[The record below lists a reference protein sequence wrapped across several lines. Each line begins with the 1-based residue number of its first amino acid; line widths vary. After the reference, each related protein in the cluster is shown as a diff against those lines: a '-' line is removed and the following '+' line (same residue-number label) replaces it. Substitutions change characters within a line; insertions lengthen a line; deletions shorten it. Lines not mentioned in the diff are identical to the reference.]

1 MPKMMMVLLTAVL
14 ACALFGG
21 RDALSMDLNQ
31 FQWKNRLLFIFA
43 PQEGDEVF
51 QALQSEMQEGDEVFQ
66 ALQSEMLTLPDEI
79 SERDL
84 VVFKIFETGPSFMET
99 SRIDPQTAAAIR
111 TKFAAPLGQFTCI
124 LVGKDGGVKLKRH
137 APVKLEEIF
146 GLIDAMPMRRE
157 EMRKKSQSDKSN
169 TTS

>member
-51 QALQSEMQEGDEVFQ
+51 QALQSEM
-66 ALQSEMLTLPDEI
+66 LTLPGEI

-157 EMRKKSQSDKSN
+157 EMRKKSQPDKSN

>member
-1 MPKMMMVLLTAVL
+1 MPKIIMVVLTALL
-14 ACALFGG
+14 ACAVFGG
-21 RDALSMDLNQ
+21 QKVLSMDLNQ
-31 FQWKNRLLFIFA
+31 FQWKNRLLLIFA
-43 PQEGDEVF
+43 PQEGDAF
-51 QALQSEMQEGDEVFQ
+51 AQALQNEI
-66 ALQSEMLTLPDEI
+66 LTHPDEI

-84 VVFKIFETGPSFMET
+84 VVFSVFETGPSYMET
-99 SRIDPQTAAAIR
+99 TRIDPQTAAAIR

-157 EMRKKSQSDKSN
+157 EMRKKSQPDKSN
-169 TTS
+169 TDS

>member
-51 QALQSEMQEGDEVFQ
+51 QALQSEI
-66 ALQSEMLTLPDEI
+66 LTLPDGI

-84 VVFKIFETGPSFMET
+84 VVFKILETGPSYMET
-99 SRIDPQTAAAIR
+99 TRIDPQTAAAIR

-157 EMRKKSQSDKSN
+157 EMRKKSQPDKSN

>member
-43 PQEGDEVF
+43 P
-51 QALQSEMQEGDEVFQ
+51 QEGDEVFQ

>member
-43 PQEGDEVF
+43 P
-51 QALQSEMQEGDEVFQ
+51 QEGDEVFQ

-157 EMRKKSQSDKSN
+157 EMRKKSQPDKSN

>member
-31 FQWKNRLLFIFA
+31 FQWKSRLLFIFA
-43 PQEGDEVF
+43 P
-51 QALQSEMQEGDEVFQ
+51 QEGDEVFQ

>member
-1 MPKMMMVLLTAVL
+1 MPKMIMVLLTAVL

-51 QALQSEMQEGDEVFQ
+51 QALQSEI
-66 ALQSEMLTLPDEI
+66 LTLPDGI

-84 VVFKIFETGPSFMET
+84 VVFKILETGPSYMET
-99 SRIDPQTAAAIR
+99 TRIDPQAAAAIR

-157 EMRKKSQSDKSN
+157 EMRKKSQPDKSN

>member
-1 MPKMMMVLLTAVL
+1 MVVLTAVL

-31 FQWKNRLLFIFA
+31 FQWKSRLLFIFA
-43 PQEGDEVF
+43 P
-51 QALQSEMQEGDEVFQ
+51 QEGDEVFQ

-124 LVGKDGGVKLKRH
+124 LVGKDGGTKLKRYS
-137 APVKLEEIF
+137 PVKLEEIF
-146 GLIDAMPMRRE
+146 NLIDAMPMRRE
-157 EMRKKSQSDKSN
+157 EMRQKS
-169 TTS
+169 